1 MEPGTLI
8 ANRFRIDREIG
19 KGGMG
24 EVFAATNVQTGEA
37 VALKLLRAEV
47 KARRVSMERFRREA
61 RAGGF
66 IKSDYVTEILEVDQ
80 DPERGIVLV
89 FELLEGE
96 SLIERLKRTGPI
108 HFTEL
113 WSIVECI
120 WMGLHD
126 AHTAGI
132 IHRDLKPSNI
142 FLSPRDKPLPP
153 SVKLLDFG
161 ISKLPREVIVETLTR
176 VGQSLGTFS
185 FMPPEQIGKAKEVDE
200 RADIYSAATLIFQ
213 SMSGQLPYKAR
224 SAVQMMDLKSRQE
237 PRRLRDA
244 MEFPISEALDDFVA
258 KGLAREPN
266 ARFQTAHEA
275 LERWRELRPDDAV
288 SDLELRPKPSAP
300 IAPLVD
306 VDAMHEED
314 FDSMHAKTHV
324 YQASE
329 LLRSAQPATM
339 PAPSDANAAH
349 PPAPHPNESTRPP
362 PLTTTDNLTTHALPP
377 RATKRAW
384 ITIALI
390 YALTALVLM
399 AMGFGTVSMLMTWL
413 SKSG

>member
-8 ANRFRIDREIG
+8 AKRFRIDRRIG

-24 EVFAATNVQTGEA
+24 EVFAATNIHTGDA

-108 HFTEL
+108 GFTEL
-113 WSIVECI
+113 WSIVECVWI
-120 WMGLHD
+120 GLHD

-132 IHRDLKPSNI
+132 IHRDLKPSNV
-142 FLSPRDKPLPP
+142 FLSPRTPPLPP

-161 ISKLPREVIVETLTR
+161 ISKLPREVNVETLTR

-224 SAVQMMDLKSRQE
+224 AAVQMMDLKSRQE
-237 PRRLRDA
+237 PRRLSDA
-244 MEFPISEALDDFVA
+244 MDIPVDQGLDDFVA
-258 KGLAREPN
+258 KGLARDPN
-266 ARFQTAHEA
+266 ARFQTAYEA
-275 LERWRELRPDDAV
+275 LERWRELRPDGAV
-288 SDLELRPKPSAP
+288 SDLEIRPSSSAP
-300 IAPLVD
+300 IESAVD
-306 VDAMHEED
+306 SDALPEE
-314 FDSMHAKTHV
+314 TQV
-324 YQASE
+324 YKAAE
-329 LLRSAQPATM
+329 LL
-339 PAPSDANAAH
+339 
-349 PPAPHPNESTRPP
+349 PPAQSGDEPSPLAAAAPP
-362 PLTTTDNLTTHALPP
+362 SSAPVVDGPTPTPQLTTTDNLTTRALP
-377 RATKRAW
+377 RNRKRSSP
-384 ITIALI
+384 ITTALI
-390 YALTALVLM
+390 YTLTAVVLM
-399 AMGFGTVSMLMTWL
+399 ATGFGLVSLLLRWL
-413 SKSG
+413 DQSG

>member
-1 MEPGTLI
+1 MEPETLI
-8 ANRFRIDREIG
+8 ANRFRIDRRIG

-47 KARRVSMERFRREA
+47 KARRVAMERFRREA

-66 IKSDYVTEILEVDQ
+66 IKSAYVTEILEVDQ

-108 HFTEL
+108 SFTEL
-113 WSIVECI
+113 WSIVECVWI
-120 WMGLHD
+120 GLHD

-132 IHRDLKPSNI
+132 IHRDLKPSNV
-142 FLSPRDKPLPP
+142 FLTPRAAPLPP
-153 SVKLLDFG
+153 TVKLLDFG
-161 ISKLPREVIVETLTR
+161 ISKLPREVMVETLTR

-237 PRRLRDA
+237 PRRLSDA
-244 MEFPISEALDDFVA
+244 MDSPISQALDDFVA
-258 KGLAREPN
+258 KGLARDPN
-266 ARFQTAHEA
+266 DRFQTAYEA
-275 LERWRELRPDDAV
+275 LERWRELRPDGAV
-288 SDLELRPKPSAP
+288 SDLELRPRPSAP
-300 IAPLVD
+300 AESMI
-306 VDAMHEED
+306 
-314 FDSMHAKTHV
+314 DSDSLPAETQV
-324 YQASE
+324 YKASE
-329 LLRSAQPATM
+329 LPPPAQPRDV
-339 PAPSDANAAH
+339 PSQSESDASH
-349 PPAPHPNESTRPP
+349 PPAPDVAGRTPTP
-362 PLTTTDNLTTHALPP
+362 PLTTTDNLTTRALPRSP
-377 RATKRAW
+377 KRRSS
-384 ITIALI
+384 ITTALI
-390 YALTALVLM
+390 YLLTAVALM
-399 AMGFGTVSMLMTWL
+399 AMGFGVVSLLLRWL
-413 SKSG
+413 GNRG